1 MQAATAQPPAPATQP
16 SLPPNHH
23 IIQQKRIERLQEQ
36 LKAQLQCTKEAQ
48 GQSDALAE
56 QVQLLKGQQK
66 AATHRQF
73 QARYCMLG
81 YNHDS

>member
-1 MQAATAQPPAPATQP
+1 MEPEP

-48 GQSDALAE
+48 MQSDGLAA
-56 QVQLLKGQQK
+56 QVELLKQEQK
-66 AATHRQF
+66 GATHRQF
-73 QARYCMLG
+73 QV
-81 YNHDS
+81 